1 MKFVKLIT
9 MLALIQTTA
18 QAATVKQLLNDQSLV
33 LVELKKN
40 ENAAVGDKFIV
51 GDDKNQCLLEV
62 VSIDKKNA
70 NLSSKNC
77 TDKSLLSIGKK
88 IEKSLFDPSLVKQE
102 AAATISSSEPVVNA
116 EAKPLESTSTSTGN
130 ETYTAFIIGYM
141 LSPKITISGTALTGT
156 LLESGTFEYN
166 FSNAIKF
173 GFEWSQFDRNDW
185 NNGFLIDYTSLKFDT
200 ATVKSG
206 SSSTSGS
213 ITGGMT
219 ILTVAYNGKYRWEQF
234 YFPISLGLSSST
246 VDSTGSFTKTLQARA
261 YAALGVG
268 FSITKSFNLE
278 LTSNSNTV
286 TGSTITSGGTTI
298 YPDVGYL
305 NYLQLNAKILF

>member
-9 MLALIQTTA
+9 ILALIQSTA
-18 QAATVKQLLNDQSLV
+18 QAAIVKQLLNDQNLV

-40 ENAAVGDKFIV
+40 ENVAVGDKFIV

-62 VSIDKKNA
+62 VSIDKKIA

-88 IEKSLFDPSLVKQE
+88 IEKSLFDPNLVKQE
-102 AAATISSSEPVVNA
+102 SAVAPNASEPTVADTKTQENT
-116 EAKPLESTSTSTGN
+116 PSLTES

-156 LLESGTFEYN
+156 VLEAGTFEYN
-166 FSNAIKF
+166 FSNALKF
-173 GFEWSQFDRNDW
+173 GFEWSQFSKNTW
-185 NNGFLIDYTSLKFDT
+185 NNGFLIDYASLKFDSV
-200 ATVKSG
+200 TVKSG
-206 SSSTSGS
+206 GSSSSGS
-213 ITGGMT
+213 LSGGMT
-219 ILTVAYNGKYRWEQF
+219 ILTVAYTGKYRWEQF
-234 YFPISLGLSSST
+234 YFPVALGLSSST
-246 VDSTGSFTKTLQARA
+246 VDSTGSFTKTLQTRA
-261 YAALGVG
+261 YASLGVG
-268 FSITKSFNLE
+268 FAITKSFNLE
-278 LTSNSNTV
+278 FTSNSHSV

-305 NYLQLNAKILF
+305 NNLQLDAKILF